1 MQYFSKYVID
11 FMITM
16 LDDVK
21 DEIQLSILSKFRCSW
36 ALDSKVIDAIKT
48 L

>member
-1 MQYFSKYVID
+1 
-11 FMITM
+11 MIAM

-21 DEIQLSILSKFRCSW
+21 DEIQLSILLKFQCSW

-48 L
+48 LSCTFD